1 MKKEEILKANKK
13 DNKLRDEYEINMD
26 IKGYRLG
33 GLIALFLTTFY
44 YCYEILTT
52 FYYCYEIIS
61 GRGSNSALYSIITIF
76 CGVTFLYKGIKVER
90 HRKTNIFAGVIWLI
104 VTILLIISYFEK

>member
-1 MKKEEILKANKK
+1 MKKDEILKANKK

-26 IKGYRLG
+26 IKAYRLG

-44 YCYEILTT
+44 YCYEI
-52 FYYCYEIIS
+52 IS
-61 GRGSNSALYSIITIF
+61 GRGSNPALYSIITIF

-90 HRKTNIFAGVIWLI
+90 HKKTNILAGVIWLI
-104 VTILLIISYFEK
+104 VTILLIISYFEN